1 MDSDSWWWGAEW
13 IESILNHDLEE
24 IDSISLQLHDMTYHA
39 ATYLTISNIQLACDV
54 INGDTV
60 TFEANQK
67 PINGAHKSW
76 RGHRVCLAWAE

>member
-1 MDSDSWWWGAEW
+1 
-13 IESILNHDLEE
+13 
-24 IDSISLQLHDMTYHA
+24 MTYHA

-67 PINGAHKSW
+67 PINGAHKS
-76 RGHRVCLAWAE
+76 